1 MKKYIAT
8 MLLAFGLVHSSY
20 AQEKQLKLKRNKQ
33 RNRRPP
39 YSGNVLPALRLFS
52 Q

>member
-20 AQEKQLKLKRNKQ
+20 AQEKTAQIETKQ
-33 RNRRPP
+33 AENRRPP

>member
-1 MKKYIAT
+1 MKNISQRCCWLLVWFIQAT
-8 MLLAFGLVHSSY
+8 HKKT
-20 AQEKQLKLKRNKQ
+20 AQIETKQAE
-33 RNRRPP
+33 NRRPP